1 MMDFEWILFWFVI
14 LALFLFSLTT
24 GSEWISFVKKAY
36 NHTVNVLKWQPFLD
50 YITGGT
56 RKGKRHMDLDNADE
70 HGPAQAK
77 GGRIFP
83 RSRRST

>member
-24 GSEWISFVKKAY
+24 GSEWLSVLRKAY
-36 NHTVNVLKWQPFLD
+36 NHTVNVFKWQPFLE
-50 YITGGT
+50 YITGG
-56 RKGKRHMDLDNADE
+56 RSKGKRHMNLDSTDE
-70 HGPAQAK
+70 HGPATVK
-77 GGRIFP
+77 GNRIFP